1 MTANG
6 STSAINCSH
15 IKNRVIRIYA
25 PKSDTLEQENSQ
37 ITYYRD
43 SPERNCVVLKR
54 VSEISEHILSN
65 KTVKGFDDIQNNFN
79 DYKQQK
85 DKPVMHVEP
94 CDRDSMGSYRMST

>member
-1 MTANG
+1 MTTNG
-6 STSAINCSH
+6 STTAINCSH
-15 IKNRVIRIYA
+15 TKNRGFRYIYIYIYIIF
-25 PKSDTLEQENSQ
+25 SENSQ

-43 SPERNCVVLKR
+43 RPERNCVVLRR